1 MGRATSTEF
10 IFFSFDERFRFE
22 YGFLFSQSK
31 MIFKDL
37 YKSLCNIFYGKVLKR
52 F

>member
-1 MGRATSTEF
+1 MGRDTSAES

-22 YGFLFSQSK
+22 YAISFSQSE
-31 MIFKDL
+31 MIQGT
-37 YKSLCNIFYGKVLKR
+37 YKRLCNIFYGKVLKH

>member
-22 YGFLFSQSK
+22 YDLLSSQSE
-31 MIFKDL
+31 MIPRT
-37 YKSLCNIFYGKVLKR
+37 YKSLCNIFYGKVLKH